1 MTDEI
6 LKKLD
11 ECENNLLD
19 MNFEFAG
26 KAICDINQKLR
37 EIKNAPEY
45 KQDIQI
51 TQRAAA
57 IEKKI
62 ALGLDSL
69 ANPQN
74 YQSQIVQTQSL
85 PDFLPFSAEIP
96 AGFAPDIKI
105 SIIIPVYNCER
116 WIERC
121 FNSIVNQKYKKNLL
135 EAVFVDDC
143 SIDNSF
149 AVLRKI
155 VENYESGVSADEKI
169 TFKLFKQPQNL
180 GQGRARNKGL
190 AKSLGDYVYFM
201 DSDDELSE
209 NSLLSL
215 AYLAQKYKG
224 VDIVQGNCYVV
235 SGGGDS
241 DCKSAEL
248 IYATDNRIFPEY
260 TKNALWIKQRFPFYS
275 SVADRINWELWGK
288 LIRKDFIVE
297 NNLYQGDFLT
307 GQDMHFCFL
316 SSKKIKDMAF
326 TKAKTYVYYMEHLSV
341 TSRKS
346 GVSKLFSWLDLYNE
360 MLSHIDWEVALIYIN
375 HIKSRI
381 NEFNCSQVEKRVN
394 ETSARIENGLAS
406 LKSVV
411 L

>member
-6 LKKLD
+6 LRKLD

-19 MNFEFAG
+19 MDFEFVG
-26 KAICDINQKLR
+26 KIICDINQKLR

-45 KQDIQI
+45 ERDAKIA
-51 TQRAAA
+51 QRAAG

-74 YQSQIVQTQSL
+74 YAKQIVQTQSL
-85 PDFLPFSAEIP
+85 PDFLPFCAEIP
-96 AGFAPDIKI
+96 ADFEPDIKI
-105 SIIIPVYNCER
+105 SIIIPVYNCQR

-121 FNSIVNQKYKKNLL
+121 FNSIVNQKYKKNSL

-143 SIDNSF
+143 STDNSF
-149 AVLRKI
+149 SVLRKI

-169 TFKLFKQPQNL
+169 TFKLFKQPQNF

-190 AKSLGDYVYFM
+190 AKSFGDYVYFM

-215 AYLAQKYKG
+215 AYLAQKYRG
-224 VDIVQGNCYVV
+224 VDIVQGNCKVV
-235 SGGGDS
+235 LGENSGDRR
-241 DCKSAEL
+241 SAEF
-248 IYATDNRIFPEY
+248 IYTTDNRIFPEY
-260 TKNALWIKQRFPFYS
+260 TQNALWIKQRFPFYS
-275 SVADRINWELWGK
+275 NVADRINWELWGK

-297 NNLYQGDFLT
+297 NNLEQGDFLT

-326 TKAKTYVYYMEHLSV
+326 TKAKTYVYYMEHVSV

-346 GVSKLFSWLDLYNE
+346 NASKLFSWLDLYNE
-360 MLSHIDWEVALIYIN
+360 MLSHIDWEVALIYID

-381 NEFNCSQVEKRVN
+381 NEFNFSEVQKRVS
-394 ETSARIENGLAS
+394 ETSARIERGLAS

>member
-19 MNFEFAG
+19 MDFEFAE
-26 KAICDINQKLR
+26 KVICDIKQKLC
-37 EIKNAPEY
+37 EIKVAPEY
-45 KQDIQI
+45 EQNANIV
-51 TQRAAA
+51 QRVAL
-57 IEKKI
+57 INKKI

-74 YQSQIVQTQSL
+74 YAKQIVQTQSL
-85 PDFLPFSAEIP
+85 PDFLPFCAEIP
-96 AGFAPDIKI
+96 TDFEPDIKI
-105 SIIIPVYNCER
+105 SIIIPVYNCQR

-121 FNSIVNQKYKKNLL
+121 FNSIINQRYKKNLI
-135 EAVFVDDC
+135 EVVFVDDC
-143 SIDNSF
+143 STDNSF
-149 AVLRKI
+149 SVLRKI

-190 AKSLGDYVYFM
+190 AKSFGDYVYFM

-215 AYLAQKYKG
+215 AYLAQKYRG
-224 VDIVQGNCYVV
+224 VDIVQGNCEVV
-235 SGGGDS
+235 YGEGDDS
-241 DCKSAEL
+241 RSIEF
-248 IYATDNRIFPEY
+248 IYTTDKRVFPEY
-260 TKNALWIKQRFPFYS
+260 TQNALWIKQRFPFYS

-297 NNLYQGDFLT
+297 NNLEQGDFLT

-326 TKAKTYVYYMEHLSV
+326 TKAKTYVYYMEHVSV

-346 GVSKLFSWLDLYNE
+346 GVLKLHSWLDLYNE
-360 MLSHIDWEVALIYIN
+360 MLSHIDWEVAAIYID

-381 NEFNCSQVEKRVN
+381 NAADFLEVQKRVN
-394 ETSARIENGLAS
+394 ETNARIENGLAS